1 MVAFVTFS
9 IRKRHLDYAQ
19 AKGKLSFVVE
29 RSAIRGPN
37 IPCSDNF
44 TECENIAIVI
54 DDVFFL

>member
-1 MVAFVTFS
+1 MAAFVTCS

-37 IPCSDNF
+37 ILCSDNF
-44 TECENIAIVI
+44 AKCENISIVI